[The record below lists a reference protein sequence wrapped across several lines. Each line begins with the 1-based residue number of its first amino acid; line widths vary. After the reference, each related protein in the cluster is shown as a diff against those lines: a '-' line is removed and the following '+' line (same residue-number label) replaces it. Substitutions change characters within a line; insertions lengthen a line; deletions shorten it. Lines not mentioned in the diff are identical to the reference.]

1 MPKARTP
8 AVEVQIGGETRRLI
22 YGHHALGE
30 LEERAALLSS
40 ASRIKSVILALWA
53 GLLTETLDSRGRET
67 SRTLSQFQVAN
78 LMDEMDEGE
87 IDAIAEKVMEAQR
100 LAIPPEDPTPASATP
115 TPQP

>member
-8 AVEVQIGGETRRLI
+8 SVEIQIGGETRNLI

-67 SRTLSQFQVAN
+67 NRTLSQFQVAA
-78 LMDEMDEGE
+78 LMDEMEPSE
-87 IDAIAEKVMEAQR
+87 IDAIAEKIMEAQR
-100 LAIPPEDPTPASATP
+100 LAVPPTDPTPASAIP
-115 TPQP
+115 TPQS